1 MLNAHLP
8 EGRSSLTYHYLFD
21 HFITPWS
28 RRLFDPEVAHNLALE
43 VVKHNLAPRL
53 SKEGS
58 CDDCRVNMKVEIG
71 NQGQRKLVLPG
82 VIGLAAGFDKNGTAI
97 RGCFDL
103 GFSFVEIGSVTP
115 ISQAGNDKP
124 RSFRLTEDKGVINRF
139 GFNSD
144 GVEKVRER
152 LEEYRIEFGG
162 RGSDVATTLLKKKG
176 DVEAATL
183 LAADVV
189 TEEIEEE
196 KDEQPADV
204 NDVEKENND
213 ILHKLDLEKR
223 ISQFKKLEDKYMRFG
238 GNTSSSTRV
247 EGDNKLLWALGWA
260 WNKVMTSKGRT
271 GLLGVN
277 LGKNKLSEDE
287 VADYTIGIRELG
299 QYADY
304 LVINVSSPNTPG
316 LRSLQQ
322 REPLKNLLA
331 STIKARDEY
340 ASHAP
345 LFVKL
350 APDLSIEDMVDV
362 AHVVMETGIDGM
374 IVSNTT
380 NARPEALVSRHKH
393 ERGGLSGEPIKE
405 RSTECIRQMYKLTN
419 GKVPI
424 IGSGGVASGRDAYDK
439 LKAGASCVEIYSS
452 MVYEGPGVVS
462 RIRKELVEIIL
473 ENGHKSIDDIIGA
486 DQEDIYWDRR
496 QERVRKRVKE
506 RGADEEVIKM

>member
-1 MLNAHLP
+1 MGFGYRLLSRPLLAVQDSEKAHARSILGLKIMVSNPFTRAPLRLVYSPQSLP
-8 EGRSSLTYHYLFD
+8 
-21 HFITPWS
+21 
-28 RRLFDPEVAHNLALE
+28 
-43 VVKHNLAPRL
+43 VVRFGL
-53 SKEGS
+53 SY
-58 CDDCRVNMKVEIG
+58 RN
-71 NQGQRKLVLPG
+71 PF
-82 VIGLAAGFDKNGTAI
+82 GLAAGMDKKAEAI
-97 RGCFDL
+97 RGWEALGL
-103 GFSFVEIGSVTP
+103 GFIEIGGVTAEEQP
-115 ISQAGNDKP
+115 GNPKP
-124 RSFRLTEDKGVINRF
+124 RMFRSGTSKALVNRM
-139 GFNSD
+139 GFNNPGS
-144 GVEKVRER
+144 KKIAAKLNAHIMR
-152 LEEYRIEFGG
+152 YG
-162 RGSDVATTLLKKKG
+162 RPSV
-176 DVEAATL
+176 
-183 LAADVV
+183 
-189 TEEIEEE
+189 
-196 KDEQPADV
+196 P
-204 NDVEKENND
+204 
-213 ILHKLDLEKR
+213 
-223 ISQFKKLEDKYMRFG
+223 
-238 GNTSSSTRV
+238 
-247 EGDNKLLWALGWA
+247 LWA
-260 WNKVMTSKGRT
+260 
-271 GLLGVN
+271 N
-277 LGKNKLSEDE
+277 LGKSKNTPLED
-287 VADYTIGIRELG
+287 APLDYATTMERLWNHC
-299 QYADY
+299 DVF
-304 LVINVSSPNTPG
+304 VINVSSPNTPG

-350 APDLSIEDMVDV
+350 APDLSVEDMVDV
-362 AHVVMETGIDGM
+362 AHVVMETRIDGM

-506 RGADEEVIKM
+506 RGSDEKVIKM

>member
-1 MLNAHLP
+1 
-8 EGRSSLTYHYLFD
+8 
-21 HFITPWS
+21 
-28 RRLFDPEVAHNLALE
+28 
-43 VVKHNLAPRL
+43 LAPRL

-115 ISQAGNDKP
+115 KPQSGNDKP

-162 RGSDVATTLLKKKG
+162 RGSDGATTLLKKKG
-176 DVEAATL
+176 DVEAAKL
-183 LAADVV
+183 LDGK
-189 TEEIEEE
+189 IGEE

-204 NDVEKENND
+204 NDEEKENNNV
-213 ILHKLDLEKR
+213 LHNLDLDER

-238 GNTSSSTRV
+238 GNTSTGL
-247 EGDNKLLWALGWA
+247 EGENKLLWALGWA

-271 GLLGVN
+271 GVLGVN

-362 AHVVMETGIDGM
+362 AAVVLETGIDGM

-473 ENGHKSIDDIIGA
+473 ENGHKSIDDVIGA

-506 RGADEEVIKM
+506 RGSDEKVIKM